1 MPESNQLCRL
11 DSAEKRRNFMSKE
24 QKNYRVDPKSIVKNK
39 KYSFRVTDDEYE
51 KIEKKIQESKLSIT
65 EFMTKAALNQKI
77 VVIDDLKE
85 LVLEV
90 NRIGVNLNQLTKLAN
105 QGKIDAGDELATINE
120 EMVEVWQLLRQLI
133 RKQA

>member
-1 MPESNQLCRL
+1 
-11 DSAEKRRNFMSKE
+11 MSEE
-24 QKNYRVDPKSIVKNK
+24 QRKYMLNNKNVIKNK

-51 KIEKKIQESKLSIT
+51 KIEKKIKQSKLSIT

>member
-1 MPESNQLCRL
+1 
-11 DSAEKRRNFMSKE
+11 MSKE
-24 QKNYRVDPKSIVKNK
+24 EKKNRVDPKKIVKNK

-51 KIEKKIQESKLSIT
+51 KIEKKINQSKLSIT
-65 EFMTKAALNQKI
+65 KYLTKAALNQKI

-105 QGKIDAGDELATINE
+105 QGKIDAGDELAMIHE
-120 EMVEVWQLLRQLI
+120 EMGKVWQLLRQLI